1 MEEEEIVNE
10 ISSRDRNVGV
20 LAYQIVQSLKNEG
33 FFVAFCG
40 LFTLAENSFII
51 KYREKK
57 TFEVLIKEAF
67 DSSLIDEREKMIL
80 DNLRLFRKLT
90 IHSDPDQTAY
100 IQGEVAYP
108 FNENSTYEFL
118 MKRFSIDVLNII
130 KKIILSN

>member
-1 MEEEEIVNE
+1 MEEKTIVNE

-20 LAYQIVQSLKNEG
+20 MADQIVQSLKNED

-40 LFTLAENSFII
+40 LFTLAENSLII
-51 KYREKK
+51 NYKEKK

-67 DSSLIDEREKMIL
+67 ESSLIDEREKIIL

-90 IHSDPDQTAY
+90 IHSDPDQTIY
-100 IQGEVAYP
+100 IQGGLVYP

-130 KKIILSN
+130 KKIILSD